1 MVSLI
6 EFNGKNRI
14 NGMKSSRL
22 IVLICH
28 YNNLLELDKTIL
40 SIKEDFP
47 IDIMVVDD
55 GSKEKP
61 NIEHLKSLYQNGKIF
76 LELLPQNMGVGMA
89 TNHGLTKILEKE
101 YELTGRLDCGDTVH
115 KGKFA
120 KQFEFLANNPEIK
133 LLGTW
138 VNMVDTK
145 GNIVMK
151 LEHPTTHEAIQKK
164 LFFNSAFT
172 NSSVIFY
179 TSTLKTTGLFP
190 QKYNRNAEDYAFFF
204 QFAKHFKTA
213 NLPEFLLDYVL
224 DPNSLS
230 SLKRKEQVL
239 NRIRINLDNFQFN
252 IISIKALIQNSIIY
266 FIPRKTMIKLKKLLN
281 YNG

>member
-1 MVSLI
+1 FHKENWMVSLI
-6 EFNGKNRI
+6 EFDGKNRI

-115 KGKFA
+115 K
-120 KQFEFLANNPEIK
+120 
-133 LLGTW
+133 
-138 VNMVDTK
+138 
-145 GNIVMK
+145 
-151 LEHPTTHEAIQKK
+151 
-164 LFFNSAFT
+164 
-172 NSSVIFY
+172 
-179 TSTLKTTGLFP
+179 
-190 QKYNRNAEDYAFFF
+190 
-204 QFAKHFKTA
+204 
-213 NLPEFLLDYVL
+213 
-224 DPNSLS
+224 
-230 SLKRKEQVL
+230 
-239 NRIRINLDNFQFN
+239 
-252 IISIKALIQNSIIY
+252 
-266 FIPRKTMIKLKKLLN
+266 
-281 YNG
+281 